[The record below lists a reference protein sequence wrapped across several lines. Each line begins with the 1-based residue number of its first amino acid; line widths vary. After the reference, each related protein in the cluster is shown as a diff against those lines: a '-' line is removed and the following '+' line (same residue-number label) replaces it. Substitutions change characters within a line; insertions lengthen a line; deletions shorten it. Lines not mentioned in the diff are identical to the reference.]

1 MVSRLCAEVRR
12 TVLREAGRWIGTPY
26 RHQAS
31 RLGVG
36 ADCLGLVV
44 GIWRAIYGTAP
55 VIPTDYAADWT
66 IGADSDPL
74 FDAAVAHCKQVPFS
88 EAQPG
93 DLLTFRWNPSLPSRH
108 LALLA
113 DKSTIIHAY
122 ERHGVLQSSFVPF
135 WRRRVS
141 GAFQFPPLSTV

>member
-1 MVSRLCAEVRR
+1 MVSRLCDDARR
-12 TVLREAGRWIGTPY
+12 AVLNEAQRWLGTPY

-36 ADCLGLVV
+36 ADCLGLIV
-44 GIWRAIYGTAP
+44 GIWRTIYGTAP
-55 VIPTDYAADWT
+55 AIPADYAADWT
-66 IGADSDPL
+66 IGADNDPL
-74 FDAAVAHCKQVPFS
+74 FDAAAAHCKQVPFD
-88 EAQPG
+88 EARPG
-93 DLLTFRWNPSLPSRH
+93 DLLTFRWTPCLPSRH

-122 ERHGVLQSSFVPF
+122 ERHGVLQSSLVPF

-141 GAFQFPPLSTV
+141 GAFEFPPLPTD